1 VQAEQCAHEGF
12 GERSRWGAG
21 TAPRYRSALSNNR
34 RAEPHPTVKPV
45 IDLLARIVTAS
56 VETAQIVYALPELA
70 VLDIRR

>member
-1 VQAEQCAHEGF
+1 VPIECRQSTAAHEGF

-45 IDLLARIVTAS
+45 IDLLDSHRDG
-56 VETAQIVYALPELA
+56 Q
-70 VLDIRR
+70 R